1 MKRRTFL
8 QGALATGAL
17 ALSGLDNLVYAARPT
32 KLIGL
37 AKPSQSEQALA
48 DTILAYAKSLGA
60 QYCDVR
66 IIRYL
71 QQSVSARNTIVTGID
86 DSESYG
92 IGVRVIKNNTWGYAA
107 TRNVTEESA

>member
-1 MKRRTFL
+1 MQGLFRPASISATKFGSLWRNCGVTIALILSYFMNRRTFL

-17 ALSGLDNLVYAARPT
+17 ALSGVDTLVYAARPT

-37 AKPSQSEQALA
+37 AKPTQSEQELA

-60 QYCDVR
+60 AYCDVR

-71 QQSVSARNTIVTGID
+71 QQS
-86 DSESYG
+86 
-92 IGVRVIKNNTWGYAA
+92 
-107 TRNVTEESA
+107 